1 MAKKA
6 TASKTTAVTAAADT
20 AARKPVTGAFSQRQ
34 NKAAE
39 KVRNLSDGE
48 LANQERDLNDQLF
61 RLKFQLQMGQT
72 ESLKKIRSLRRE
84 LARVKSI
91 RRGRQ
96 IGFEPAVEKR

>member
-6 TASKTTAVTAAADT
+6 TAAKTTPAPPADT

-39 KVRNLSDGE
+39 KVRNLSEGE
-48 LANQERDLNDQLF
+48 LANQERDLSDQLF

-96 IGFEPAVEKR
+96 IGFEPAVEGK